1 MIKSK
6 AILKSIESSLKG
18 ECPLCNGFK
27 KTNNISN
34 NVLILVFV
42 LIIMIVIIITITIQL
57 IVIII
62 IIIIIIMA
70 SRAATQAAGG
80 WKIGWVLAVHRPRD
94 TRPPRREV

>member
-1 MIKSK
+1 
-6 AILKSIESSLKG
+6 
-18 ECPLCNGFK
+18 
-27 KTNNISN
+27 
-34 NVLILVFV
+34 
-42 LIIMIVIIITITIQL
+42 MIVIIITITIQL

-62 IIIIIIMA
+62 IVIIIMA